1 MPTTINELRVKVE
14 TNTLDKMQYFCLFD
28 RFDTVLDQCP
38 YNTKLI
44 QGNITH
50 SNIYRA
56 TSALFFSF
64 SKLNASSEYFKIK
77 K

>member
-38 YNTKLI
+38 YNTKVI

-50 SNIYRA
+50 SKIYRA